1 MGLKMEIKNNIPKL
15 QKTKTFTTSEKIDK
29 NSNKPQKTKVQF
41 EHWQEGNSKK
51 FILKGQHARTLAALI
66 NKHENGITALE
77 LSSWA
82 FRLAAYIFTLRTK
95 YKLNIVT
102 KTEPHVNSAG
112 EYGSH
117 ARYFLIS
124 KVRKLKDF

>member
-1 MGLKMEIKNNIPKL
+1 MEIKNNIPKL
-15 QKTKTFTTSEKIDK
+15 
-29 NSNKPQKTKVQF
+29 QKTKVQF
-41 EHWQEGNSKK
+41 EHWQEGNSNK
-51 FILKGQHARTLAALI
+51 FTLAGQHARTLAALI
-66 NKHENGITALE
+66 NKKEHGITALE

-102 KTEPHVNSAG
+102 NTEPHVNSAG